1 MGIRS
6 SKKVVNIGSEENISH
21 QIKQQAFEKYGYMSS
36 NNNIIH
42 NHNYPTHYTYTFDI
56 FI

>member
-6 SKKVVNIGSEENISH
+6 SKKVINIGSEENISH

-36 NNNIIH
+36 NNNITH
-42 NHNYPTHYTYTFDI
+42 NHTYVNNYTFDI